1 MRLAKC
7 APFTP
12 TLLATNESQQA
23 IATLFAAIREQLS
36 IVEPAHECEPSVTH
50 AWRPKQGPFSR
61 LKNEPEFRPTNSEI
75 SSGGVKLKQLRS
87 ANSCPKIS
95 YNRIGGPR
103 QFQKNTQQVSSR
115 AASASQHARRGV
127 GTLGKNHEPKGTP
140 HRRRP
145 WHRSK
150 HICQCHSTLQYWSRR
165 MRNGRN
171 MHFAKTCISLT
182 LSGAPSG
189 SL

>member
-23 IATLFAAIREQLS
+23 IATLFAAIRAQLS

-103 QFQKNTQQVSSR
+103 QFQQKYPAGFRPWARIMSR
-115 AASASQHARRGV
+115 KAHRTDVGRGIAASISANVTQHCN
-127 GTLGKNHEPKGTP
+127 T
-140 HRRRP
+140 
-145 WHRSK
+145 
-150 HICQCHSTLQYWSRR
+150 
-165 MRNGRN
+165 
-171 MHFAKTCISLT
+171 
-182 LSGAPSG
+182 GAG
-189 SL
+189 E